1 MFVRGFFVCLLFK
14 TSSVTRGL
22 NDDVEF
28 LDVKV
33 EMEKGVYG

>member
-14 TSSVTRGL
+14 KSSVTRGL
-22 NDDVEF
+22 NDDVEIF
-28 LDVKV
+28 DVKV